1 MAEDAKDVV
10 RKMRKTAGDIAK
22 SSPVLQISRAI
33 ERVGETVSEHAPE
46 ELKRIGRRLLREA
59 QDAVQA
65 IPSLKRRIGRG
76 VRKATKTVRKV
87 SRGRRRNAPR
97 R

>member
-1 MAEDAKDVV
+1 MANDTKDAV
-10 RKMRKTAGDIAK
+10 RKIHKTTGGIAK
-22 SSPVLQISRAI
+22 SSPLLQISKAI

-46 ELKRIGRRLLREA
+46 AVRKIGRRLLREA
-59 QDAVQA
+59 QDALQG

-76 VRKATKTVRKV
+76 VRKATKTTRKL

>member
-1 MAEDAKDVV
+1 MANDTKDTV
-10 RKMRKTAGDIAK
+10 RKIHKTTGGIVK
-22 SSPVLQISRAI
+22 SSPLLQISKAI
-33 ERVGETVSEHAPE
+33 GHVGETVSEHAPE
-46 ELKRIGRRLLREA
+46 GVRKVGRRLLREA
-59 QDAVQA
+59 EDALQR

-76 VRKATKTVRKV
+76 VRRATKTARKL